1 MITKKTNDSEKEK
14 TMTNKKNSKLN
25 YYQIKCW
32 KINSIIFKRT
42 KKNMTLVSLLNSRS
56 LWRRDNLT
64 KKTFNE
70 IMEINSQANKIIKG
84 KTKKNHLKK

>member
-1 MITKKTNDSEKEK
+1 
-14 TMTNKKNSKLN
+14 
-25 YYQIKCW
+25 
-32 KINSIIFKRT
+32 
-42 KKNMTLVSLLNSRS
+42 MTLVNLLNSRS